1 MAHLAYLGT
10 GLLGSA
16 FVEAALGR
24 GDTVT
29 VWNRTREKLAPLV
42 ALGATAADTPADAVR
57 QAERVHVVL
66 RDDASVDDVLGAARA
81 GLSPSAIIVDHTTN
95 QPALTAAR
103 AARLAAEGV
112 RYLHC
117 PVFIG
122 PVMARQSQGTILVSG
137 PTALYEAVRPALE
150 QQASRVEYLGER
162 PEAAATLKL
171 CGNAFIVGVTA
182 LISDA
187 LSVGRGGGLAPQ
199 DVLALFEYFNPA
211 GQVGSRGRKIAARDF
226 SATFEL
232 AMARKDVRL
241 MLETAGDAPL
251 AVLPGVAARMDALLA
266 DGHGHD
272 DLAVLGRDATT

>member
-1 MAHLAYLGT
+1 MAHIAYLGT

-24 GDTVT
+24 GDRVT
-29 VWNRTREKLAPLV
+29 VWNRTRDKLAPLV
-42 ALGATAADTPADAVR
+42 ALGATAADSPADAVR
-57 QAERVHVVL
+57 GAERVHVVL
-66 RDDASVDDVLGAARA
+66 RDDASVDDVLHAARA
-81 GLSPSAIIVDHTTN
+81 GLAPTTIIVDHTTN
-95 QPALTAAR
+95 QPALTKAR
-103 AARLAAEGV
+103 AMRLEADAV
-112 RYLHC
+112 AYLHC

-122 PVMARQSQGTILVSG
+122 PVMARQGQGTILACG
-137 PTALYEAVRPALE
+137 PTARFEAVRPALQ

-162 PEAAATLKL
+162 PDAAATLKL

-187 LSVGRGGGLAPQ
+187 LSVGRGGGLSPDA
-199 DVLALFEYFNPA
+199 VLALFEYFNPA
-211 GQVGSRGRKIAARDF
+211 GQVASRGRKIAARDF
-226 SATFEL
+226 AATFEL

-266 DGHGHD
+266 AGHGHD
-272 DLAVLGRDATT
+272 DLAVLGRDATS

>member
-81 GLSPSAIIVDHTTN
+81 GLPPSAIIVDHTTN